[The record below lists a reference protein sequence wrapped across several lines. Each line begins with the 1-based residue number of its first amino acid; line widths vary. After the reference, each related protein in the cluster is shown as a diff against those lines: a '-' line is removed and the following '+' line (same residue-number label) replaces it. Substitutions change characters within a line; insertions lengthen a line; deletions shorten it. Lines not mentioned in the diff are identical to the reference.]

1 MNATGE
7 DQDWPEESV
16 AERLERNWNE
26 MLQEI
31 RVVQTGTQI
40 LTGFLLILPFQGH
53 FAELE
58 AFERT
63 TYLVLLGFA
72 ALATVLALTPVALH
86 RALFRQQAKETIVR
100 LGNRM
105 LKATL
110 LAIGITLVGTVLLVF
125 SVVLGPA
132 SGIAAGAVTLVAL
145 AAAWLV
151 LPGILR
157 AKRD

>member
-16 AERLERNWNE
+16 AERLERNWSE

-40 LTGFLLILPFQGH
+40 LTGFLLILPFQGR
-53 FAELE
+53 FGEL
-58 AFERT
+58 ADFERI

-86 RALFRQQAKETIVR
+86 RGLFRRQAKEEIVR
-100 LGNRM
+100 IGNRI
-105 LKATL
+105 LKAA
-110 LAIGITLVGTVLLVF
+110 LAVIGITLVGTVLLVF
-125 SVVLGPA
+125 SVVLGA
-132 SGIAAGAVTLVAL
+132 QAGIIAGAATLLAL
-145 AAAWLV
+145 VAAWLV
-151 LPGILR
+151 LPGAIR
-157 AKRD
+157 ARRD